1 MNLIHRNIRTLFVI
15 MSVITLAW
23 GNIKEAK
30 GQAITP
36 DGIYPSSYAALAS
49 LLPANMWEVIYDASG
64 KATCDKVLIAAT
76 LPEPYAS
83 TLGFEA
89 EKPYLVVFEHNRNLK
104 YNSTSGSEEWYV
116 SSKSVKLT
124 ENTIISSGALN
135 NSAGQVLYYAPTNY
149 SGGMNAFGFPYI
161 TSTGIT
167 PATASSLIT
176 PKLPYDY
183 LQTIYN
189 ATNKATMDGLFTA
202 VSFNETETA
211 FIKAAFGITLPANK
225 SCIFPFCKV
234 IYSDGQEFYVPV
246 NVSETSKTYY
256 TMEDIHNKK
265 FYFTGTVDEAYAGT
279 GKESEGFIH
288 IKGTDTEKAHI
299 YLDNF
304 SILKVQPKDIQ
315 ISFNDI
321 MSSGLPGMAAPI
333 AISSNGFSK
342 NNPMEVA
349 FHIRGN
355 NKLVG
360 GAKTNFSMK
369 ELSGSESSEEQTNN
383 MIFSMLLYLLNMNA
397 SPITVRPEPDDEG
410 IASIHNR
417 TCSLTFDDKWISAG
431 TEVRTNGL
439 LDLPTTRDGREAP
452 AINLGNAYGRCSF
465 NGGQYKLATA
475 VSNNMFYVS
484 SMSIA
489 YRMVDIIG
497 IKIYGLGTTMATP
510 ASDNT
515 VPYTLKINDGT
526 FTVHSTEDI
535 KDSIDVVGHGWYKD
549 YDDMRLPIKTIIDG
563 GSFNSHVYACDASAE
578 QGTVALNSNGDPLCR
593 AGYEVS
599 EPNSTTGL
607 SALNLPEFPYYGT
620 NSLTPLKEGDKWWV
634 YTYLPGTDCE
644 DRESEHI
651 YNWVAVIPKMGVEQ
665 MNVTMGGDIEVKIE
679 DPNSL
684 LPRKNNYFFYTRLNE
699 YTKKNGT
706 VEIAGIPV
714 PISAAIELGGN
725 HEFTNVTNTEDYEI
739 EHGLYTML
747 SFNSNTW
754 ATICPPFDVHNI
766 YVIETLPDEKL
777 AEHGL
782 TTADKGTINYLK
794 KQGKCDAILAQ
805 GIVTSLLPDI
815 LSKKGSGV
823 GMNLIDICRKTLG
836 IEPYKLT
843 HYNPNLPGH
852 SSREA
857 NYYLYEQ
864 KHDADELEI
873 FSGAWTKTDNLEDYA
888 EKWEY
893 ATPTEGNTYTDQ
905 NGNTFTAEILMKR
918 DSVYSIFLPAGKDK
932 YWDGKYLIFEGYG
945 PQWMHGSNY
954 AEGNKIF
961 PTVMDAYEYSD
972 GQLFLT
978 GNGSFANLYITS
990 DEPDW
995 DERIFFPSTDGLKHD
1010 YVRANVGDS
1019 ILPWQAYMAMNGH
1032 NTATYATLSALS
1044 PSKRDIQAA
1053 PAADNLTNLPLIS
1066 DCSLIAYEQDG
1077 IVLCTYAKQMV
1088 NVYGVD
1094 GTMIWKGEMKE
1105 GEQHH
1110 LPTPAGVYI
1119 IQGEQEA
1126 IKIIV
1131 RK

>member
-23 GNIKEAK
+23 GNVNEVK
-30 GQAITP
+30 GQESTFIFPNGPYSADPEIQM
-36 DGIYPSSYAALAS
+36 LLEM
-49 LLPANMWEVIYDASG
+49 LLPSDLTSQIFLSNKVLYDRIYIPITFEGMHIVEVFD
-64 KATCDKVLIAAT
+64 KATNLNGMAYTEGYT
-76 LPEPYAS
+76 LANEI
-83 TLGFEA
+83 LLE
-89 EKPYLVVFEHNRNLK
+89 
-104 YNSTSGSEEWYV
+104 SGQ
-116 SSKSVKLT
+116 T
-124 ENTIISSGALN
+124 INTVGGLSNAYGKN
-135 NSAGQVLYYAPTNY
+135 LYYAAPSDAINMTYWGAPYFDATSFSSTNAENLLKSVLLPEDY
-149 SGGMNAFGFPYI
+149 TTTLFNGTSLQMDQLFIAANLDASNVTLAQNVFANNSITAEQSYI
-161 TSTGIT
+161 LPFSKVTCKDGKQFYLSTG
-167 PATASSLIT
+167 A
-176 PKLPYDY
+176 Y
-183 LQTIYN
+183 QTKS
-189 ATNKATMDGLFTA
+189 THFTL
-202 VSFNETETA
+202 
-211 FIKAAFGITLPANK
+211 K
-225 SCIFPFCKV
+225 
-234 IYSDGQEFYVPV
+234 
-246 NVSETSKTYY
+246 
-256 TMEDIHNKK
+256 DIHNKK
-265 FYFTGTVDEAYAGT
+265 FYFTGTVKEAFAGV

-288 IKGTDTEKAHI
+288 LKGTDTEKAHI

-349 FHIRGN
+349 FHIKGN
-355 NKLVG
+355 NQIVG
-360 GAKTNFSMK
+360 GAHTNFSMK

-417 TCSLTFDDKWISAG
+417 TCSLTFDDKWMSAG

-526 FTVHSTEDI
+526 FTVHSAEDI

-905 NGNTFTAEILMKR
+905 DGNTFTAEILMKR

-945 PQWMHGSNY
+945 PQTMMGSNS
-954 AEGNKIF
+954 AKDAQWNAFI
-961 PTVMDAYEYSD
+961 MDDWEYSND
-972 GQLFLT
+972 QFFLA
-978 GNGSFANLYITS
+978 GNSSFTNLHIETA
-990 DEPDW
+990 DDLV
-995 DERIFFPSTDGLKHD
+995 FFPDTDGKKHD

-1110 LPTPAGVYI
+1110 LRTPAGVYI

>member
-23 GNIKEAK
+23 GNVQKVK
-30 GQAITP
+30 GQSITP
-36 DGIYPSSYAALAS
+36 DGIYPSAYAALAS
-49 LLPANMWEVIYDASG
+49 LLPADMWDVVYDASG
-64 KATCDKVLIAAT
+64 KATCDKLLIAAI

-83 TLGFEA
+83 ALGFEVGI
-89 EKPYLVVFEHNRNLK
+89 PYLIVFEHNKNLK
-104 YNSTSGSEEWYV
+104 YNSTPGSEEWYV

-124 ENTIISSGALN
+124 ENTIISSGVLN
-135 NSAGQVLYYAPTNY
+135 KSAGQVLYYAPTNY
-149 SGGMNAFGFPYI
+149 TGGMNAFGFPYI
-161 TSTGIT
+161 TASGII
-167 PATASSLIT
+167 PASASALIT
-176 PKLPYDY
+176 PKLPSDY
-183 LQTIYN
+183 LQTIYDT
-189 ATNKATMDGLFTA
+189 TNKATMDGLFTA

-211 FIKAAFGITLPANK
+211 IIKAGFGITVPANK

-234 IYSDGQEFYVPV
+234 IYFDGQEFYVPT
-246 NVSETSKTYY
+246 NVSETSKTNYIL
-256 TMEDIHNKK
+256 DDVHNKN
-265 FYFTGTVDEAYAGT
+265 FYFTGTVDEAYAGA

-288 IKGTDTEKAHI
+288 LKGTDTEKAHI

-304 SILKVQPKDIQ
+304 SIKKVKNKTIE
-315 ISFNDI
+315 ISLNDI
-321 MSSGLPGMAAPI
+321 LSSGLPGMAAPI
-333 AISSNGFSK
+333 AVSSAGFNK

-369 ELSGSESSEEQTNN
+369 ALSGDESSEETTNS

-397 SPITVRPEPDDEG
+397 SPITVRPEPTDEG
-410 IASIHNR
+410 IDGIKNK

-431 TEVRTNGL
+431 TEMRTNGL

-465 NGGQYKLATA
+465 DGGQYKLATA

-515 VPYTLKINDGT
+515 VPYTLKINNGT
-526 FTVHSTEDI
+526 FSVYSAEDI
-535 KDSIDVVGHGWYKD
+535 KDSIDVVAHGWYKS

-563 GSFNSHVYACDASAE
+563 GSFNSYVYACDASAE
-578 QGTVALNSNGDPLCR
+578 QGTVALNSNGNPLCR

-607 SALNLPEFPYYGT
+607 SALNLPEYPYYGT
-620 NSLTPLKEGDKWWV
+620 QSLTPVQEGSQWWV
-634 YTYLPGTDCE
+634 YPYLPGTDCE

-651 YNWVAVIPKMGVEQ
+651 YNWVTVIPQMGASM
-665 MNVTMGGDIEVKIE
+665 MNVTMGGDVEVLTE

-684 LPRKNNYFFYTRLNE
+684 LPRKNNYFFYTRLNK
-699 YTKKNGT
+699 YTKLNGT

-714 PISAAIELGGN
+714 PIYKAIELGGEY
-725 HEFTNVTNTEDYEI
+725 EFTKVTNTEDFKI

-766 YVIETLPDEKL
+766 YVIETLPNEKL

-782 TTADKGTINYLK
+782 TQADKGTEKFLK
-794 KQGKCDAILAQ
+794 AQGKCDAVLAQ

-823 GMNLIDICRKTLG
+823 GMNLIDICRNTLG

-852 SSREA
+852 SSKEA

-864 KHDADELEI
+864 KHDADEWEI
-873 FSGAWTKTDNLEDYA
+873 FSGAWTKANNLEDYA
-888 EKWEY
+888 DKWVY
-893 ATPTEGNTYTDQ
+893 ATPVEGNTYTDQ
-905 NGNTFTAEILMKR
+905 DGNTFTAPILMKR
-918 DSVYSIFLPAGKDK
+918 DSVYSFFLPAGKDK

-945 PQWMHGSNY
+945 PQEMHGSQA
-954 AEGNKIF
+954 AEDAKWNAFIMEDWGYSNDQFFLAGN
-961 PTVMDAYEYSD
+961 S
-972 GQLFLT
+972 
-978 GNGSFANLYITS
+978 SFTNLHIETA
-990 DEPDW
+990 DDLV
-995 DERIFFPSTDGLKHD
+995 FFPDTDGKKHD

-1019 ILPWQAYMAMNGH
+1019 ILPWQAYMAMNQH
-1032 NTATYATLSALS
+1032 NTETYATLSALS
-1044 PSKRDIQAA
+1044 PSKNAVQAA
-1053 PAADNLTNLPLIS
+1053 PQSDELTNVPLVK
-1066 DCSLIAYEQDG
+1066 DRSLIAYEQEG
-1077 IVLCTYAKQMV
+1077 LVLCAYTKQLIA
-1088 NVYGVD
+1088 VYGVD
-1094 GTMIWKGEMKE
+1094 GILVWKGEMKE
-1105 GEQHH
+1105 GEQQH
-1110 LPTPAGVYI
+1110 LSIPAGVYI

-1126 IKIIV
+1126 VKIVI
-1131 RK
+1131 RI